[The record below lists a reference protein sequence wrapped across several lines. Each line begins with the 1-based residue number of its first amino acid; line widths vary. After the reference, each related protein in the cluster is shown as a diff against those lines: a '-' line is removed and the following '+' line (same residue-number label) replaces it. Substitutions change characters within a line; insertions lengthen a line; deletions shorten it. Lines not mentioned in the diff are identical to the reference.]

1 LTPGIASGE
10 NGKASISAQRP
21 NPGFRFMTPLPTA
34 LQRLSDFA
42 WTSAELLLPRLI
54 LALVILV
61 AGAVLAK
68 WAARTVSAA
77 LARTGHIDETARPAL
92 ASAARYGI
100 LILAFVV
107 ALSQIGVQTASLLA
121 ALGAAGLAIGLALQG
136 TLANIAAGIMLL
148 WLRPFRVGDYIEI
161 VSAAPFAGT
170 VKEIGLFACM
180 LETYEGLFVFAPNSA
195 IWTFPLR
202 NHSRNAGRLV
212 SFNVGFAPG
221 ADMERAMATLLAAIA
236 DEPGVLKEPPPETFV
251 TNLTGGAPLATC
263 RFWAAHESVGR
274 VQRSMLDAARR
285 ALEAAGL
292 PPTQLVRTIPADGD
306 PSRLL

>member
-1 LTPGIASGE
+1 
-10 NGKASISAQRP
+10 
-21 NPGFRFMTPLPTA
+21 MTPLPTA

-42 WTSAELLLPRLI
+42 WTSAELFLPPLI

-61 AGAVLAK
+61 AGVVAAS
-68 WAARTVSAA
+68 WAARTVTAA

-92 ASAARYGI
+92 ATAARYGV
-100 LILAFVV
+100 LILTFIA
-107 ALSQIGVQTASLLA
+107 ALSQIGVQTTSLLA

-161 VSAAPFAGT
+161 VSGTAFAGT

-180 LETYEGLFVFAPNSA
+180 LETYDGLFVFAPNSA
-195 IWTFPLR
+195 IWTFALR
-202 NHSRNAGRLV
+202 NHSRTAGRLV
-212 SFNVGFAPG
+212 SFNVGFAPDV
-221 ADMERAMATLLAAIA
+221 DMERATAILLKAIG
-236 DEPGVLKEPPPETFV
+236 DEPGVLKEPRPDVFV
-251 TNLTGGAPLATC
+251 ASLTAGAPLATC
-263 RFWAAHESVGR
+263 RFWAAHESVGP

-292 PPTQLVRTIPADGD
+292 SPTQLVRTLPADSD